1 MVAGLTKAARYGRT
15 VRALNKVERQL
26 RALAPASC
34 TVRRSGGRNDVVICE
49 PTDAPE
55 KGFSVY
61 LSWGNMSAGGSV
73 GCWVI
78 AGREFWYGDFQQALK
93 DAIAKPC

>member
-1 MVAGLTKAARYGRT
+1 MAAGLTQAAKYGRT

-26 RALAPASC
+26 RTLAPASC
-34 TVRRSGGRNDVVICE
+34 TVQRVQRGGNVICE

-61 LSWGNMSAGGSV
+61 LSWGNMSNGESV
-73 GCWVI
+73 GHWVI
-78 AGREFWYGDFQQALK
+78 AGKAFWYGDFEQALK
-93 DAIAKPC
+93 EVIAKHC

>member
-1 MVAGLTKAARYGRT
+1 MAAGLSKAAKYGRT

-26 RALAPASC
+26 RRLAPASC
-34 TVRRSGGRNDVVICE
+34 TVRCYQRGGSVICE

-61 LSWGNMSAGGSV
+61 LSWGNMSNGESV
-73 GCWVI
+73 GHWVI
-78 AGREFWYGDFQQALK
+78 AGKPFWYGDFENALQE
-93 DAIAKPC
+93 AITQHC

>member
-1 MVAGLTKAARYGRT
+1 MAAGLTKAAKYGRT

-34 TVRRSGGRNDVVICE
+34 TIRRVQRGGSVICE
-49 PTDAPE
+49 PTDAPD

-61 LSWGNMSAGGSV
+61 CSWGNMSNGGSV
-73 GCWVI
+73 GHWVI
-78 AGREFWYGDFQQALK
+78 AGKPFWYGDFEKELK
-93 DAIAKPC
+93 KAIVKHC